1 MKKPFILLL
10 MTLLSSTFVFA
21 QDYAQ
26 NFGTGN
32 GDGRSW
38 DNTVFQTA
46 TDETKTVNVNFDT
59 SEKNSYTIFSDELA
73 TEENKI
79 TVLRGET
86 FSFTINGN
94 FNWVYA
100 LAYIDWNADGS
111 FDETTEKIGI
121 LPSRE
126 RGFGDADGAT
136 NVRTYTVTVP
146 ETATITDNT
155 RIRILVGWYR
165 TLDDNATLLPEEQW
179 ENWSST
185 TIDQKKNAMVRDFA
199 LAIEENAIA
208 ARTITVESSNEN
220 MGTVA
225 IQGTDGNSI
234 TTDELNVTVIATPAD
249 GCMFIDWVNAD
260 TQNTVSTSATY
271 VYSGLTDINL
281 IARFTEKDY
290 PIMYRTYTTAN
301 QQNRYLKEVVATV
314 NSEQQTVFSATT
326 QEGLPYTEWTSGT
339 VTEGALIDK
348 TETPVTIEQG
358 TGVFSMTFKPW
369 TETMTIGGQSKASE
383 LVWTSQ
389 ACFIDWNGDKDFEE
403 ENEIYEGVGVPAT
416 DNNFGD
422 ANGNT
427 TDGWTREFSIPNDV
441 APGTYRM
448 RVVYAEPATSGTT
461 LNAET
466 FFANG
471 QGICRNGVSYDF
483 DITIEKASTTA
494 LQTVTK
500 LQAYYSASSESI
512 VCEQPARIC
521 IYDMA
526 GKMLLNGDNVSQLSV
541 ATLNQGIYIANVNGQ
556 PFKFVK

>member
-1 MKKPFILLL
+1 MKKHLFFLC

-21 QDYAQ
+21 QSYTQ

-46 TDETKTVNVNFDT
+46 TDGTKTVAVNFNTNKT
-59 SEKNSYTIFSDELA
+59 SYDIFSDALV
-73 TEENKI
+73 TEENKV
-79 TVLRGET
+79 TVLKGET
-86 FSFTINGN
+86 FSFTLNGS

-146 ETATITDNT
+146 EDATITENT
-155 RIRILVGWYR
+155 RIRILIGWYR
-165 TLDDNATLLPEEQW
+165 TLDDNATLLPEGQW
-179 ENWSST
+179 ENWNST

-208 ARTITVESSNEN
+208 ARTITVESSDED

-225 IQGTDGNSI
+225 IQGTEGNSI
-234 TTDELNVTVIATPAD
+234 TTDELNVTVIATPKE
-249 GCMFIDWVNAD
+249 GHMFIDWRNIDNEVI
-260 TQNTVSTSATY
+260 STSATY
-271 VYSGLTDINL
+271 VYNGLADITL
-281 IARFTEKDY
+281 YAMFAEKTY
-290 PIMYRTYTTAN
+290 PIMYRTYDNAT
-301 QQNRYLKEVVATV
+301 QQNRYLREVVATV
-314 NSEQQTVFSATT
+314 NNGQQTIFTATT
-326 QEGLPYTEWTSGT
+326 QQDLPYTEWTSGT
-339 VTEGALIDK
+339 VTTGALIDK
-348 TETPVTIEQG
+348 TQTPVRIKQG
-358 TGVFSMTFKPW
+358 EGEFSMTFKPW
-369 TETMTIGGQSKASE
+369 TNNITIGGQSKASE

-389 ACFIDWNGDKDFEE
+389 ACYIDWNGDKDFEDE
-403 ENEIYEGVGVPAT
+403 GEIYASVGTPANN
-416 DNNFGD
+416 NNFGD

>member
-1 MKKPFILLL
+1 MKKHLFFLC
-10 MTLLSSTFVFA
+10 MTFLSSTFVFA
-21 QDYAQ
+21 QSYTQ

-46 TDETKTVNVNFDT
+46 TDGTKTVTVNFNTNKT
-59 SEKNSYTIFSDELA
+59 SYDIFSDALA
-73 TEENKI
+73 TEANK
-79 TVLRGET
+79 VSVFKGET
-86 FSFTINGN
+86 FSLTINGGIH
-94 FNWVYA
+94 WIYARVYV
-100 LAYIDWNADGS
+100 DWNGDGS
-111 FDETTEKIGI
+111 FDEAEESTENLGYN
-121 LPSRE
+121 PATE
-126 RGFGDADGAT
+126 RDFGSNSST
-136 NVRTYTVTVP
+136 RTYQITVP
-146 ETATITDNT
+146 DDATIGDT
-155 RIRILVGWYR
+155 RIRVALGWKQ
-165 TLDDNATLLPEEQW
+165 TNMDIVPDNEEKVVKTIT
-179 ENWSST
+179 ST
-185 TIDQKKNAMVRDFA
+185 EITDKKNAMVRDFA
-199 LAIEENAIA
+199 LAIKENTIA
-208 ARTITVESSNEN
+208 ARTITVMSTDDD

-225 IQGTDGNSI
+225 IEGTNETSL
-234 TTDELNVTVIATPAD
+234 TTSDLNVTVIATPAD
-249 GCMFIDWVNAD
+249 GCMFIDWVNAN

-271 VYSGLTDINL
+271 VYSGLTDITL

-326 QEGLPYTEWTSGT
+326 QEELPYTEWTAGT

-348 TETPVTIEQG
+348 TGTPIKIKQG
-358 TGVFSMTFKPW
+358 TGIFSMTFKPW
-369 TETMTIGGQSKASE
+369 TNNITIGGVSKASE

-389 ACFIDWNGDKDFEE
+389 ACFIDWNGDKDFEDD
-403 ENEIYEGVGVPAT
+403 NEIYEGVGMPANN
-416 DNNFGD
+416 NNFGD

-441 APGTYRM
+441 ALGTYRM

-483 DITIEKASTTA
+483 AITIEKASTTA

-500 LQAYYSASSESI
+500 LQAYYSATTESI

-526 GKMLLNGDNVSQLSV
+526 GKMLLNGDNISQLSV

>member
-1 MKKPFILLL
+1 MRKHLFFLC

-46 TDETKTVNVNFDT
+46 TDGTKTVAVNFNTNKT
-59 SEKNSYTIFSDELA
+59 SYDIFSDTLV
-73 TEENKI
+73 TEDNKV
-79 TVLRGET
+79 TVLKGET
-86 FSFTINGN
+86 FSFTLNGN
-94 FNWVYA
+94 FNWIYT

-146 ETATITDNT
+146 ETATITENT

-165 TLDDNATLLPEEQW
+165 TLDNDSQLLPEDQW

-185 TIDQKKNAMVRDFA
+185 TIDQTKNAMVRDFA
-199 LAIEENAIA
+199 LAIKENTIA
-208 ARTITVESSNEN
+208 ARTITVMSTDDD

-225 IQGTDGNSI
+225 IEGTNETSL
-234 TTDELNVTVIATPAD
+234 TTSDLNVTVIATPAD
-249 GCMFIDWVNAD
+249 GCMFIDWVNAN

-271 VYSGLTDINL
+271 VYSGLTDITL

-326 QEGLPYTEWTSGT
+326 QEELPYTEWTAGT

-348 TETPVTIEQG
+348 TGTPIKIKQG
-358 TGVFSMTFKPW
+358 TGIFSMTFKPW
-369 TETMTIGGQSKASE
+369 TNNITIGGVSKASE

-389 ACFIDWNGDKDFEE
+389 ACFIDWNGDKDFEDD
-403 ENEIYEGVGVPAT
+403 NEIYEGVGMPANN
-416 DNNFGD
+416 NNFGD

-441 APGTYRM
+441 ALGTYRM

-483 DITIEKASTTA
+483 AITIEKASTTA

-500 LQAYYSASSESI
+500 LQAYYSATTESI
-512 VCEQPARIC
+512 VCEQPARIT

-541 ATLNQGIYIANVNGQ
+541 TTLNQGIYIANVNGQ